1 MAAHQLQPD
10 FSSLLTSC
18 MTKTYECCENKF
30 LVNSYSNILTK
41 HCTITKSFC
50 PHSPPVTDN
59 YLLLTG
65 IMSSDGEGCR
75 PVSSIVI
82 PNMELVTLE
91 LNLKVTNL
99 TNKRLSL
106 KINITEVVYLYYLYK
121 YSIFVVLGLCN
132 HDWNVYSHDQQRQAP
147 SLNKYYLLKILQVV
161 NLKQTL
167 LTTQIEND
175 HSECS
180 SHRRWNQ
187 NQVSR
192 CL

>member
-1 MAAHQLQPD
+1 MSKLAVA
-10 FSSLLTSC
+10 
-18 MTKTYECCENKF
+18 ENEF

-50 PHSPPVTDN
+50 PHSPVTDN

-65 IMSSDGEGCR
+65 IMISDGGEGCCL
-75 PVSSIVI
+75 VSSIVTL
-82 PNMELVTLE
+82 NTELVTLE
-91 LNLKVTNL
+91 LNFKVTSL
-99 TNKRLSL
+99 TNKHLSL
-106 KINITEVVYLYYLYK
+106 KIDITEVVYLK
-121 YSIFVVLGLCN
+121 KKSIFVVLGLQS
-132 HDWNVYSHDQQRQAP
+132 WTKTP

-175 HSECS
+175 HLECS

-187 NQVSR
+187 VSR